1 MRSIA
6 TEINLTIFKTYT
18 LNIKSFAWRKKYS
31 TPFNLPIF
39 LFTTLHLF
47 EVSRNISGITPYF

>member
-1 MRSIA
+1 MRCIA

-18 LNIKSFAWRKKYS
+18 LNRKRFAWRKKNS
-31 TPFNLPIF
+31 TPFNLRIF
-39 LFTTLHLF
+39 IFATLHLF